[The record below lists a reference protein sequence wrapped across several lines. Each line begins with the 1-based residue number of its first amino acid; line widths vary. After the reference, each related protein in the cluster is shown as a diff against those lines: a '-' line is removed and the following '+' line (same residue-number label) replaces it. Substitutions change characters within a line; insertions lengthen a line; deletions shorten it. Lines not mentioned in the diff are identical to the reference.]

1 MDLLWPRQKMDV
13 IFMQNRSIDMIHQ
26 EIRDRI
32 CTGYYTTGQTL
43 YETSLGREFEV
54 SRTPIRQ
61 VLQRLA
67 LEQMAV
73 TRTGVGTMVIEAS
86 HADCARA
93 LAVKARMLGIVLDL
107 NLLANE
113 QDFAVDLSIARR
125 LLDAMGSQSA
135 PDTLYRA
142 FQGVHT
148 LSNGL
153 ICDELLRMTDAMLFY
168 RVAPRLV
175 RGAGKHPNEAE
186 AFLAGMLAQAGCYW
200 TPAPGKLWE
209 VGGRRGKTWD
219 GPVFW
224 AFRGEAIKDGC
235 MGRCPEKSGETG

>member
-13 IFMQNRSIDMIHQ
+13 IFMQSRSIDMIHQ

-86 HADCARA
+86 HADCIRA
-93 LAVKARMLGIVLDL
+93 LAVKARMLGIALDL

-142 FQGVHT
+142 FQSVHT

-175 RGAGKHPNEAE
+175 RGAAKQANEAA
-186 AFLAGMLAQAGCYW
+186 AFLAGMLAQAG
-200 TPAPGKLWE
+200 E
-209 VGGRRGKTWD
+209 GR
-219 GPVFW
+219 
-224 AFRGEAIKDGC
+224 
-235 MGRCPEKSGETG
+235 PEDRMTFLRAAANAADTMARLLDH